1 MAGYQYLTS
10 NGNSTRQSGQ
20 IELRRRLHSGFTALV
35 QYTYSKS
42 LDDVASLG
50 GGGAVLGSSASAQN
64 TTAANPTNSGESGQ
78 QGSGQGSGQSSGQAS
93 GQSSGAGAGQTGT
106 AVASTPA
113 AIAQNWLNLR
123 SERALSNFD
132 QRHLL
137 SVQMQYTTGMGL
149 GGGTLLSGW
158 RGALLKEWTLA
169 TQITVGS
176 GLPLTPVYPVAV
188 PGTGFTGI
196 IRPEYTGAP
205 LYSAPAGLHLNPA
218 AYAAPTVGEWGN
230 AGRNSIT
237 GPGQFALD
245 VSMGRT
251 FRLKDRFNLD
261 LRIDSTNA
269 LNHVT
274 FTSWNTTLNNAQFG
288 LPVAANAMRSVQTVL
303 RVRF

>member
-1 MAGYQYLTS
+1 
-10 NGNSTRQSGQ
+10 
-20 IELRRRLHSGFTALV
+20 
-35 QYTYSKS
+35 
-42 LDDVASLG
+42 
-50 GGGAVLGSSASAQN
+50 
-64 TTAANPTNSGESGQ
+64 
-78 QGSGQGSGQSSGQAS
+78 
-93 GQSSGAGAGQTGT
+93 
-106 AVASTPA
+106 
-113 AIAQNWLNLR
+113 
-123 SERALSNFD
+123 
-132 QRHLL
+132 
-137 SVQMQYTTGMGL
+137 MQYTTGMGL

-176 GLPLTPVYPVAV
+176 GLPLTPIYPVAV
-188 PGTGFTGI
+188 PGTGFTNI

-205 LYSAPAGLHLNPA
+205 LYQAPAGLHLNPA
-218 AYAAPTVGEWGN
+218 AYVTPGAGEWGN
-230 AGRNSIT
+230 AGRNSII

-261 LRIDSTNA
+261 LQIYSTNA